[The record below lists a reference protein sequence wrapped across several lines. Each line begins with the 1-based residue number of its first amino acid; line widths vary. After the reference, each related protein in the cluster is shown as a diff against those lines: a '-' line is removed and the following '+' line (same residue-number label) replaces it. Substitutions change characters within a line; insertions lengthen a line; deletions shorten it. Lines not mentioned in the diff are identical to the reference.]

1 MRDPGWPH
9 DTAPDAPH
17 MVVQLVPIIHYR
29 AICRTCGWSG
39 TEWIERKDADE
50 DIRTHR
56 CGHQW
61 SKPC

>member
-1 MRDPGWPH
+1 M
-9 DTAPDAPH
+9 APPAAPH

-50 DIRTHR
+50 DIRTHKCYR
-56 CGHQW
+56 IGDPRRR
-61 SKPC
+61 PC